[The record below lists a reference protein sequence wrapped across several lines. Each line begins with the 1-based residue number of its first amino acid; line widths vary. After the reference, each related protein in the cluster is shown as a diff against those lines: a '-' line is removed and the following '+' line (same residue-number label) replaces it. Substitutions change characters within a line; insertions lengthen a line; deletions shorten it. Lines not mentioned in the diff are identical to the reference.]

1 MNKILGAKLY
11 AHQADF
17 IKLYDLHKK
26 GSFLVCKSCRQVRQV
41 FLNNAVSIKGMYK

>member
-11 AHQADF
+11 PHQADF

-26 GSFLVCKSCRQVRQV
+26 GSFLVCKSCRQVRQIFFNHTISFKRV
-41 FLNNAVSIKGMYK
+41 YK